1 MNEDERVVLVRWGH
15 DWDPTCMKMDE
26 VLYKIAEKVKNF
38 AVLYVVDITEVRII
52 ELLHTILNL
61 ATQVPEFNKM
71 YELYDPCT
79 VMFFFRNK
87 HIMID
92 LGTGN
97 NNKINW
103 ALEDEQE
110 MIDIIETVYR
120 GSRKGRGLV
129 VSPKDYSTKYRY

>member
-1 MNEDERVVLVRWGH
+1 MYVAVWTQPCSTHGSG
-15 DWDPTCMKMDE
+15 
-26 VLYKIAEKVKNF
+26 VKNF
-38 AVLYVVDITEVRII
+38 AVIYLVDITEV
-52 ELLHTILNL
+52 
-61 ATQVPEFNKM
+61 PDFNKM

-103 ALEDEQE
+103 AMEDKQE
-110 MIDIIETVYR
+110 MVDIIETVYR
-120 GSRKGRGLV
+120 GARKGRGLV